1 MLVANDVLVSDH
13 ETASSRL
20 HRRVILTI
28 VCSDRVGIVAAVSGY
43 LAAHDCFLTD
53 SNHFGDTDTDRFFM
67 RTVFELPHGLSAEE
81 VEREFAP
88 VAERFG
94 MIARFSMGSHKTRT
108 LIMVSKLEHCLNDL
122 LHRMRIG
129 SLAVDVPL
137 VVSNHETLRGL
148 VEWNGVKFEYLPVHD
163 GNREEQEQRLLDLI
177 EEYDIELVVLARY
190 MQLLSPRVCQRLDG
204 HVINI
209 HHSFLPSF
217 RGARP
222 YAQAYARGVKL
233 IGATAHYV
241 TEILDDGPII
251 EQAVE
256 RVNHDFSIEDLT
268 AVGRDVERI
277 ALARAVT
284 DHVERRVLRNG
295 EKTVVFR

>member
-1 MLVANDVLVSDH
+1 MNP
-13 ETASSRL
+13 ERL
-20 HRRVILTI
+20 ILTI
-28 VCSDRVGIVAAVSGY
+28 ACPDKVGIVAAVSGY
-43 LAAHDCFLTD
+43 LAAHQCFITD

-67 RTVFELPHGLSAEE
+67 RTAFRLPEGGNAEE
-81 VEREFAP
+81 IEREFAP
-88 VAERFG
+88 IAASFG
-94 MIARFSMGSHKTRT
+94 MKAGFSCASHKTRT
-108 LIMVSKLEHCLNDL
+108 LIMVSKLEHCVNDL

-129 SLAVDVPL
+129 SLRVDVPL
-137 VVSNHETLRGL
+137 VVSNHQTLRPL
-148 VEWNGVKFEYLPVHD
+148 VEWNGIAFEHLPID
-163 GNREEQEQRLLDLI
+163 GGNREAQEEQLLALI
-177 EEYDIELVVLARY
+177 DTHRIELVVLARY
-190 MQLLSPRVCQRLDG
+190 MQMISPRVCERVGGD
-204 HVINI
+204 VINI

-217 RGARP
+217 PGAKP

-256 RVNHDFSIEDLT
+256 RINHDYSIEDLT

-277 ALARAVT
+277 TLARAVA

-295 EKTVVFR
+295 DKTVVFR